1 MQHIT
6 ALIAE
11 FGLLAVFLNVLLDE
25 GGLPL
30 PSYPLLAVAGALTA
44 TGHLSILSI
53 IGAAVAGS
61 AIADNSWY
69 WASRALGRRVLAL
82 LCKLSLSPDSCVRQT
97 ETVFTRVGPV
107 ALLFAKFVPGLGNIT
122 VALSGITRVS
132 PAIFIPLQLMGAS
145 IYLGLPVLLG
155 RIFHN
160 AVADVLNTLAAL
172 GEIGLGIIVAALA
185 LYLLLRWWQR
195 KMFIRQL
202 RMDRISVDE
211 LVDMMAEGSGPLLLD
226 VRSAEARQ
234 RDGMIP
240 GAIAAHPSDMNP
252 ILKDHAR
259 DVEIVV
265 YCACPNE
272 ATAAMAAKHLRR
284 AGFRKIRP
292 LLGGVEAWAQAGHQL
307 QFSE

>member
-1 MQHIT
+1 MQQIT
-6 ALIAE
+6 SLITQ

-44 TGHLSILSI
+44 TGHLNIAAI

-69 WASRALGRRVLAL
+69 WASRGLGRRVLAL
-82 LCKLSLSPDSCVRQT
+82 LCKVSLSPDSCVRQT
-97 ETVFTRVGPV
+97 ETVFTKVGPV
-107 ALLFAKFVPGLGNIT
+107 ALLFVKFVPGLGNIT
-122 VALSGITRVS
+122 VALSGITRVN
-132 PAIFIPLQLMGAS
+132 PAIFIPLQLMGAA

-155 RIFHN
+155 RLFHN
-160 AVADVLNTLAAL
+160 AVADVLRTLAAM
-172 GEIGLGIIVAALA
+172 GEIGLTVIVAALV

-211 LVDMMAEGSGPLLLD
+211 LADLMAEGSGPLLLD

-284 AGFRKIRP
+284 AGFKKIRP
-292 LLGGVEAWAQAGHQL
+292 LLGGIEAWAGAGHEL
-307 QFSE
+307 QFGE